1 MEAHFASHLKNNNN
15 HALANNSKIK
25 SINYELN
32 NYEIRSQNYKKV
44 KNYEI
49 LSHNCEIKS
58 ILWLTKNLNYGM
70 LCHNDES
77 KIQYCDANSIMR

>member
-1 MEAHFASHLKNNNN
+1 MEAHFAPHFFKKK

-49 LSHNCEIKS
+49 LSDNCEIKS
-58 ILWLTKNLNYGM
+58 ILWLKNLNYGM